1 MRNLTRRTVI
11 ASATLVPVAAI
22 RSAAQPTALS
32 PEQLALLEAIVDR
45 IIPSDDLGPG
55 AKECGAANFIDRSL
69 TAEKAFFVE
78 GLAAVNEQAQTKF
91 SRAFVDLSA
100 ADRDAVLESSP
111 RPFFNRVRQLTV
123 EGTFSDPSYGGNRG
137 YMGWDLIRYPGPR
150 MAVKP
155 EDQNLRDAAK
165 PFRNTSGAHGH

>member
-1 MRNLTRRTVI
+1 MNKVTRRTVI

-32 PEQLALLEAIVDR
+32 PAQLSLLEAIVDR
-45 IIPSDDLGPG
+45 LIPADDLGPG

-69 TAEKAFFVE
+69 TTEKASFIE
-78 GLAAVNEQAQTKF
+78 GLAAVDAQAQTKF
-91 SRAFVDLSA
+91 SRAFVELSA
-100 ADRDAVLESSP
+100 ADREAVLESSP
-111 RPFFNRVRQLTV
+111 RPFFNRVRQLTI

-155 EDQNLRDAAK
+155 EDQKLRDAAK
-165 PFRNTSGAHGH
+165 PVRTSGAHGH

>member
-1 MRNLTRRTVI
+1 MRNPTRRTVI
-11 ASATLVPVAAI
+11 ASAALVPIAAI

-32 PEQLALLEAIVDR
+32 PVQLALLEAIVDR

-69 TAEKAFFVE
+69 TTEKASFVE

-91 SRAFVDLSA
+91 SHGFVELSA
-100 ADRDAVLESSP
+100 GDRDAVLESSA
-111 RPFFNRVRQLTV
+111 RPFFNRLRQLTI
-123 EGTFSDPSYGGNRG
+123 EGTFCDPSYGGNRG
-137 YMGWDLIRYPGPR
+137 YVGWDLIRYPGPR

-155 EDQNLRDAAK
+155 EDQKLRDAAK
-165 PFRNTSGAHGH
+165 PVRTSGAHGH

>member
-1 MRNLTRRTVI
+1 MNKVTRRTVI
-11 ASATLVPVAAI
+11 ASATLAPVAAI

-32 PEQLALLEAIVDR
+32 PAQLSLLEAIVDR
-45 IIPSDDLGPG
+45 LIPADDLGPG

-69 TAEKAFFVE
+69 TTEKASFIE
-78 GLAAVNEQAQTKF
+78 GLAAVDAQAQTKF
-91 SRAFVDLSA
+91 SRAFVELSA
-100 ADRDAVLESSP
+100 ADREAVLESSP
-111 RPFFNRVRQLTV
+111 RPFFNRVRQLTI

-155 EDQNLRDAAK
+155 EDQKLRDAAK
-165 PFRNTSGAHGH
+165 PVRTSGAHGH